1 MKAVLILLV
10 SLMTVTVSAKSVK
23 IDFSAAIEQSQQER
37 TQTAEQIQDY
47 LEVAKPHMQERMPL
61 AEAKKNL
68 FRGASESVQLVADV
82 K

>member
-10 SLMTVTVSAKSVK
+10 SLTTISVSAKK
-23 IDFSAAIEQSQQER
+23 IDFNGAIEQSQQEKA
-37 TQTAEQIQDY
+37 QTAEQIQNY
-47 LEVAKPHMQERMPL
+47 LEVGKSHMIERKPQ

-68 FRGASESVQLVADV
+68 FRGDSESLQLVADV